1 MRRYSLT
8 GTLLQYCERCKKAKF
23 TCLGYEVNG
32 NVIFRA
38 DRYSSNGQSGG
49 SHSISSQAQI
59 QAQVG
64 DGDEPDDR
72 SDSLSQQEPNI
83 SEDYLFGIF
92 FQDYCITP
100 RDASMSRG
108 YLSELP
114 NLVKTFGST
123 SNIAQAA
130 KTVALA
136 SLGNLVKKPIFLET
150 AKLSYSRVLQTLR
163 TTILDSNP
171 EIIYQNFMVAVL
183 LGLYEVSLQE
193 CFRFQSLLL
202 FLL

>member
-1 MRRYSLT
+1 MRRHSLT

-38 DRYSSNGQSGG
+38 DRYSLNGRSAG
-49 SHSISSQAQI
+49 SHSGSSQAQI

-64 DGDEPDDR
+64 DGDEPEDH
-72 SDSLSQQEPNI
+72 SQSLPNI

-108 YLSELP
+108 YLSGLP
-114 NLVKTFGST
+114 NLVKTFGSS

-136 SLGNLVKKPIFLET
+136 SLGNLVKKPILLET

-202 FLL
+202 LLL